1 MSLLW
6 LVLLA
11 LLPLFVIATIR
22 RSRRRRL
29 ARIRATWG
37 APIDRIRRMDFMSAS
52 HVAQIAVLGSG
63 GSLDERTWVDLNLD
77 DVFAAID
84 RTQSTLG
91 QHALY
96 HRIRTAP
103 NAEHLGAFEALVERM
118 TIDAPARE
126 RAQMAL
132 ARLQDP
138 HGYDIWWL
146 GRANAVEGRRLYIVF
161 PILTGSTIVLAA
173 LAPFWSA
180 AVMPLVALLLLN
192 VLVRYVTDFQIW
204 EVARPFRQCAPL
216 IKTAESLQFL
226 AGDDI
231 DPIVRSLR
239 ADVPLLA
246 RLKLISRWVSGDPFM
261 LPINTDPLILQLS
274 DFVAAVYEYL
284 NLAFLLDATGVY
296 VAVRDLSSH
305 GDALVRATA
314 AAGDVDAALSIAS
327 WRAGRADWSRPDF
340 SSDAAT
346 IEASEL
352 RHPLVKD
359 AVPNSIALRLG
370 RGVLVTGSNMSGKS
384 TFLRTVGVN
393 AVLAQTIN
401 TCLASEYRAPVF
413 HVRSCIGRT
422 DDLPEGKSYYIG
434 EVEALLELVRASDDR
449 RPHLF
454 LLDELFR
461 GTNAVERIAAGQA
474 VLQQLLLAP
483 TGSTKPHIVLA
494 ATHDRELVDLASGRF
509 DAYHFGDSIGPDGLT
524 FDHRLQH
531 GPATTRN
538 AIALLRLHGA
548 PETLVAQA
556 VTTAEM
562 LDRQRGTTLDAR

>member
-1 MSLLW
+1 VTSPLL
-6 LVLLA
+6 LVPLA
-11 LLPLFVIATIR
+11 LLVFVAVATL
-22 RSRRRRL
+22 RSRRQRL

-37 APIDRIRRMDFMSAS
+37 TPVDRIRRMDVISAS
-52 HVAQIAVLGSG
+52 HVSRTAVLGSD

-77 DVFAAID
+77 EVFAAID

-96 HRIRTAP
+96 HRLRTAP
-103 NAEHLGAFEALVERM
+103 YAEHLGAFAALVERM
-118 TIDAPARE
+118 TIDASDRE

-146 GRANAVEGRRLYIVF
+146 GRANAVERRHWYIVF
-161 PILTGSTIVLAA
+161 PILTVCTIASAA

-192 VLVRYVTDFQIW
+192 VLVRYLTDFWIW
-204 EVARPFRQCAPL
+204 EVVRPFRQCAPL
-216 IKTAESLQFL
+216 IATAEALQFL

-231 DPIVRSLR
+231 DPIVRPLR

-246 RLKLISRWVSGDPFM
+246 RLKAISRWVSGDPFM
-261 LPINTDPLILQLS
+261 LTVNTDPLILQLS
-274 DFVAAVYEYL
+274 DLVAAVYEYL

-296 VAVRDLSSH
+296 FAVRDISSH
-305 GDALVRATA
+305 GEALVRAAA

-327 WRAGRADWSRPDF
+327 WRAGRADWSRPEF
-340 SSDAAT
+340 SADAST
-346 IEASEL
+346 IEAVEL

-359 AVPNSIALRLG
+359 AVPNSIAFRLG
-370 RGVLVTGSNMSGKS
+370 RGVIVTGSNMSGKS

-393 AVLAQTIN
+393 AVLAQTVN

-413 HVRSCIGRT
+413 HVRSCIGRA
-422 DDLPEGKSYYIG
+422 DDLLAGKSYYLA

-474 VLQQLLLAP
+474 VLQQLLLDRKGGA
-483 TGSTKPHIVLA
+483 TPHLVLA
-494 ATHDRELVDLASGRF
+494 ATHDRELVELTSGMF
-509 DAYHFGDSIGPDGLT
+509 DACHFGDAIGPDGLV
-524 FDHRLQH
+524 FDHRLQQ

-548 PETLVAQA
+548 PETLLAQA
-556 VTTAEM
+556 VATAEM
-562 LDRQRGTTLDAR
+562 LDRQRGTTLVTR